1 MEELNILR
9 EKYIN
14 LSSNEIERLST
25 AEMLNITYE
34 YNRKRVEMM
43 ESITGIRGF
52 EGQSGGVKQ
61 GSSL

>member
-43 ESITGIRGF
+43 ESITVIRSF
-52 EGQSGGVKQ
+52 ERQSGGDK
-61 GSSL
+61 

>member
-52 EGQSGGVKQ
+52 DRQSGGAK
-61 GSSL
+61 

>member
-52 EGQSGGVKQ
+52 ERQSGGIK
-61 GSSL
+61 

>member
-34 YNRKRVEMM
+34 YNRKRVELM
-43 ESITGIRGF
+43 ESIGGIRGF
-52 EGQSGGVKQ
+52 DRQSGGDK
-61 GSSL
+61 

>member
-1 MEELNILR
+1 MEELNMLR

-34 YNRKRVEMM
+34 YNRKRVEMIEAM
-43 ESITGIRGF
+43 EGIRGF
-52 EGQSGGVKQ
+52 EGQSGVDD
-61 GSSL
+61 

>member
-52 EGQSGGVKQ
+52 ERQSGGDK
-61 GSSL
+61 

>member
-52 EGQSGGVKQ
+52 DGQSGGVK
-61 GSSL
+61 